1 MSWPVSVD
9 ELRKHLSYNPETGVI
24 TRIRKPRNTRWKA
37 GETTGSPNNHG
48 YIKVGV
54 LRHKFTAH
62 RLAFALH
69 YGRWPNGQ
77 IDHIDHDRA
86 NNKITNLREV
96 TEMQNHQ
103 NAAKRSDNTSGYKG
117 VSRVNRKIK
126 TWQASIKSGGKQ
138 KFLGTFLT
146 AEEAACAYDSAAREL
161 HGEHACLN
169 FPDQPRA
176 LASEKAGRVDGW
188 LPIETAPKDGEDI
201 LATDGTAMLVTYWYG
216 ASTGWLYRYTDHGV
230 DGWSPT
236 HWMPL
241 PASPAPDKEG
251 QS

>member
-176 LASEKAGRVDGW
+176 LTSEKAGLVETLQQALADISKAAISDQPGFAIRHYVEQRADEAWDGIW
-188 LPIETAPKDGEDI
+188 RPEYSRPMT
-201 LATDGTAMLVTYWYG
+201 T
-216 ASTGWLYRYTDHGV
+216 
-230 DGWSPT
+230 
-236 HWMPL
+236 
-241 PASPAPDKEG
+241 ASPAPDKEG
-251 QS
+251 